1 MKYTKTYGMILRALS
16 FLLALTLVLGGASL
30 PVLAEAE
37 TDTETSPYMTWAY
50 FSSTGLVNGHDP
62 QTDTL
67 YRYSPVTM
75 ISARIRFMPDGYFQ
89 YANTIEMEDGMEAT
103 VLSPGFGSDF
113 IVVDGTLMATNAG
126 KQYLNSLAKY
136 KSGFTEY
143 RLVSDSLSAYVSEGF
158 YTALQNT
165 DGAASEKHSLF
176 DLRNTPC
183 YTLLGFD
190 QDRWFGVPV
199 AFIYEMEDGLY
210 YASALYLGEDCYGEE
225 GELLPKSKTYLNLYP
240 LSEEMTAEAYRAI
253 RDVNFRLP
261 HYTYESKSS
270 LMGDPA
276 EGGVTVAIVSIAV
289 LGILL
294 PAAPITLGLCLPR
307 SQKLGRKKRWYLLAA
322 LGGAWLVLG
331 ILVLILTIVAL

>member
-1 MKYTKTYGMILRALS
+1 MKYTKTYAMILRALS
-16 FLLALTLVLGGASL
+16 FLLALILALGGASL
-30 PVLAEAE
+30 SVLAEAE
-37 TDTETSPYMTWAY
+37 TDAETSTYMTWAY
-50 FSSTGLVNGHDP
+50 FPSTSMVNGHDP

-75 ISARIRFMPDGYFQ
+75 MSARIRFMPNGYFQ
-89 YANTIEMEDGMEAT
+89 YANTVEMEDGMEAT

-113 IVVDGTLMATNAG
+113 IVVNGTLMATNAG

-143 RLVSDSLSAYVSEGF
+143 RLVSDSLSAYVGEGF
-158 YTALQNT
+158 YTALKNT
-165 DGAASEKHSLF
+165 DGAVSEKHSLF

-183 YTLLGFD
+183 YTILGFD

-210 YASALYLGEDCYGEE
+210 YASALNLGEDCYDKD
-225 GELLPKSKTYLNLYP
+225 GELLPKSNTYLNLYP
-240 LSEEMTAEAYRAI
+240 LSEEMTSEAYRAI
-253 RDVNFRLP
+253 RNVNFRLP

-270 LMGDPA
+270 LMGEPA
-276 EGGVTVAIVSIAV
+276 EGGVAIAVVSIAI

-294 PAAPITLGLCLPR
+294 PAAPISLGLCLPR
-307 SQKLGRKKRWYLLAA
+307 SQKMGYKKRWYLLAA

-331 ILVLILTIVAL
+331 ILVLILTLVAL